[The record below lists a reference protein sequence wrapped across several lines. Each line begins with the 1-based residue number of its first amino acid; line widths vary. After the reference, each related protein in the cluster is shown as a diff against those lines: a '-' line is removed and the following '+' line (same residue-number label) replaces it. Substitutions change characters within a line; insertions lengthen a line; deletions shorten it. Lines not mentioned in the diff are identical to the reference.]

1 VEATAEAGPAVTP
14 TEVAPEPAAEAAPQP
29 VVVEELPQAP
39 PVELP
44 ESWVAAATAAGF
56 NLSNSA
62 DITEEVMGAIVGFAP
77 QLLADLE
84 PPMWRALDPAAAAIA
99 LAQVGQELDPAL
111 LAQLQALQLASSGV
125 APEPLPLPDSWVA
138 AAAGFGITLE
148 TTADIPAAAMSQLGS
163 FAPQL
168 LQELSPEIL
177 LALAPEAL
185 AALPADYVEG
195 LEEGLRQ
202 TVENIAVLHERYL
215 AVSATPEQIAEAPEE
230 DPARLP
236 ELLIQGAKAAG
247 LDIEFAQEL
256 SPDLVRTMAS
266 FGAQGVQFLSMLTP
280 DHLRIMPAES
290 IALLPQELLE
300 ALEPD
305 LLSELDELAAE
316 FGGAGQLALEEAAA
330 ADPVRLPEVLIAG
343 ARSFGMEIEFAQD
356 ITPEFIRPLA
366 AAGPQA
372 AQLFSLLTEDH
383 LRLLQPE
390 VIALLPQELLESLDP
405 DLRTELDELAA
416 EFGGAGQLAIA
427 EAEAAAAASAGS
439 PPLSGAWLEP
449 GADGTP
455 SMFQTAGDLLNN
467 PFVDGAAAL
476 LNFIPNSP
484 QTDDPAQWMSAL
496 TPEVMA
502 YLAGNEDGFVA
513 NLSPV
518 ILELMSAETLTFLLD
533 SYPQAFDDELTSRLR
548 GIAAGSI
555 TAFVPEASIT
565 RTDGNP
571 SLIINLFKDGDAN
584 TVEVAHRI
592 FNLLEAYKA
601 ENPDVTT
608 DLVFEQAT
616 FIEDS
621 IQGVAREGALGAVFA
636 VVVILLFLS
645 GHVGGKYKLSWRA
658 TLVTGTS
665 IPLSVLAAF
674 LLMRWVPPTVGT
686 WLNGL
691 VESSGNDLLTFF
703 SRLFPTS
710 VTLNIMTL
718 SGLTVAIGRV
728 VDDSIVVLENSY
740 RYIQRGQDPKSAV
753 LAGTKEVA
761 IAIFSATAT
770 TVAVFMPLGLI
781 GGIIG
786 SFFLPFGLTVTYALA
801 ASFVVSIT
809 VVPALTYLL
818 IRREHIPEEKE
829 TTMQRWY
836 TPILRWAID
845 HRFYTMA
852 IAAVIFLASLFL
864 MGQLPQSFIPSI
876 GEPTINVSV
885 ELLPGTLMAET
896 DALVSELESTVTSL
910 PGVETVQTEIG
921 GGGGFESFFGGG
933 GVSQNMANL
942 TISVHEPDD
951 LASLTNEIRAEAET
965 LLGSDNVLVSAA
977 SQTGFGGFSMTLTGD
992 SIEQLRGVVDEVKT
1006 AISSVDLEG
1015 DGIADIANV
1024 SSNVDNGDGLGG
1036 EDTIIRI
1043 DGRPAISFSGELE
1056 TSNTLGVTTQAKQAI
1071 IDLGLPA
1078 GMEVTEGFESEQQ
1091 VQGFRSMVVA
1101 IGYSVAIVY
1110 LIMALTFRSLIHP
1123 FTILFSLPFA
1133 LVGAALALFIS
1144 NSVLGISAMIGLM
1157 MLVGI
1162 VVTNGIVLMEL
1173 VQQLRRRG
1181 SDAREALMR
1190 GGRTRLRPI
1199 WMTALAA
1206 VLALIPL
1213 GLSQEA
1219 GAIIA
1224 SELALVVMGGLLV
1237 STALTL
1243 VVVPV
1248 VYSLFDDLGGL
1259 LRRGRA
1265 S

>member
-1 VEATAEAGPAVTP
+1 
-14 TEVAPEPAAEAAPQP
+14 
-29 VVVEELPQAP
+29 
-39 PVELP
+39 
-44 ESWVAAATAAGF
+44 
-56 NLSNSA
+56 
-62 DITEEVMGAIVGFAP
+62 
-77 QLLADLE
+77 
-84 PPMWRALDPAAAAIA
+84 
-99 LAQVGQELDPAL
+99 
-111 LAQLQALQLASSGV
+111 
-125 APEPLPLPDSWVA
+125 
-138 AAAGFGITLE
+138 
-148 TTADIPAAAMSQLGS
+148 
-163 FAPQL
+163 
-168 LQELSPEIL
+168 
-177 LALAPEAL
+177 
-185 AALPADYVEG
+185 
-195 LEEGLRQ
+195 
-202 TVENIAVLHERYL
+202 
-215 AVSATPEQIAEAPEE
+215 
-230 DPARLP
+230 
-236 ELLIQGAKAAG
+236 
-247 LDIEFAQEL
+247 
-256 SPDLVRTMAS
+256 
-266 FGAQGVQFLSMLTP
+266 
-280 DHLRIMPAES
+280 
-290 IALLPQELLE
+290 
-300 ALEPD
+300 
-305 LLSELDELAAE
+305 
-316 FGGAGQLALEEAAA
+316 
-330 ADPVRLPEVLIAG
+330 
-343 ARSFGMEIEFAQD
+343 
-356 ITPEFIRPLA
+356 
-366 AAGPQA
+366 
-372 AQLFSLLTEDH
+372 
-383 LRLLQPE
+383 
-390 VIALLPQELLESLDP
+390 
-405 DLRTELDELAA
+405 
-416 EFGGAGQLAIA
+416 
-427 EAEAAAAASAGS
+427 
-439 PPLSGAWLEP
+439 
-449 GADGTP
+449 
-455 SMFQTAGDLLNN
+455 
-467 PFVDGAAAL
+467 
-476 LNFIPNSP
+476 
-484 QTDDPAQWMSAL
+484 
-496 TPEVMA
+496 
-502 YLAGNEDGFVA
+502 
-513 NLSPV
+513 
-518 ILELMSAETLTFLLD
+518 
-533 SYPQAFDDELTSRLR
+533 
-548 GIAAGSI
+548 
-555 TAFVPEASIT
+555 
-565 RTDGNP
+565 
-571 SLIINLFKDGDAN
+571 
-584 TVEVAHRI
+584 
-592 FNLLEAYKA
+592 
-601 ENPDVTT
+601 
-608 DLVFEQAT
+608 
-616 FIEDS
+616 
-621 IQGVAREGALGAVFA
+621 
-636 VVVILLFLS
+636 
-645 GHVGGKYKLSWRA
+645 
-658 TLVTGTS
+658 
-665 IPLSVLAAF
+665 
-674 LLMRWVPPTVGT
+674 
-686 WLNGL
+686 
-691 VESSGNDLLTFF
+691 
-703 SRLFPTS
+703 
-710 VTLNIMTL
+710 
-718 SGLTVAIGRV
+718 
-728 VDDSIVVLENSY
+728 
-740 RYIQRGQDPKSAV
+740 
-753 LAGTKEVA
+753 
-761 IAIFSATAT
+761 
-770 TVAVFMPLGLI
+770 MPLGLI